1 MISGLPEEPA
11 MIRDTHAQD
20 RPLDR
25 APGLR
30 RHGKLMAA
38 ILGGALTLGL
48 LLTLLLRFSDARNA
62 VDRARLSIATVE
74 RGSFVRDV
82 AADGQVVAAVSPTLY
97 SSAAGT
103 VNLKVHAGDTVS
115 KDQLL
120 AIIESPDLTAKFA
133 QEDATL
139 QGLRIDW
146 QRAQLDAE
154 HKLRQLQDA
163 YQQAQ
168 VDQKTAQRE
177 SDRAR
182 KAYELGSYPELQAL
196 KAQDALEKAQ
206 FTLEQARINYESQP
220 RQNRFDIDSKRSLYD
235 RQQYLVTDLQG
246 QLDRLNVRS
255 PIDGQIGQVQIADR
269 ANVARDAPLLTVVDL
284 SALEVDIKVAE
295 SLARD
300 LRPGMVAE
308 LQGGGRR
315 WTGSVS
321 GVSPQVV
328 NGQVITRVRFGAEQ
342 PDGLRQSQRLAVR
355 ILIERREQ
363 VLMVDRG
370 ASLDQDG
377 AGFGYVVHGDVA
389 DRQPIRLG
397 ATSVGKVEILSGLT
411 VGDQVVIS
419 GTDAFN
425 AAQHVNLSH

>member
-1 MISGLPEEPA
+1 MISRLPEEPA
-11 MIRDTHAQD
+11 VFRDTQAQD
-20 RPLDR
+20 RPLER
-25 APGLR
+25 ASGWR
-30 RHGKLMAA
+30 RHWKLVTAVF
-38 ILGGALTLGL
+38 GGVLALGL
-48 LLTLLLRFSDARNA
+48 LLTLLLHSAAAGTA

-103 VNLKVHAGDTVS
+103 VTLKVHAGDAVS
-115 KDQLL
+115 TGQLL
-120 AIIESPDLTAKFA
+120 AVIESPDLAAKLS

-154 HKLRQLQDA
+154 HKLLQLQDA
-163 YQQAQ
+163 YEQAK

-177 SDRAR
+177 ADRSR

-196 KAQDALEKAQ
+196 KAEDALEKAR
-206 FTLEQARINYESQP
+206 FTLNQARINYESQP
-220 RQNRFDIDSKRSLYD
+220 KQNRFDIDSKRSLFD
-235 RQQYLVTDLQG
+235 RQQYLVTDLRG
-246 QLDRLNVRS
+246 QLERLNVRS
-255 PIDGQIGQVQIADR
+255 PVDGQIGQVQVADR

-284 SALEVDIKVAE
+284 SALEVEIKVAE

-300 LRPGMVAE
+300 LRPGMAAD

-328 NGQVITRVRFGAEQ
+328 NGQVTTRVRFGAEK
-342 PDGLRQSQRLAVR
+342 PAGLRQSQRLSVR
-355 ILIERREQ
+355 ILIDRREQ

-370 ASLDQDG
+370 ASLEQDG
-377 AGFGYVVHGDVA
+377 GGFGYVVHGDVA

-397 ATSVGKVEILSGLT
+397 AASVGKVEILGGLT
-411 VGDQVVIS
+411 VGNQVVIS

-425 AAQHVNLSH
+425 GAAHVNLRH

>member
-1 MISGLPEEPA
+1 MIRGLPEEPA

-20 RPLDR
+20 RPLER
-25 APGLR
+25 APGWR
-30 RHGKLMAA
+30 RHGKLVAA
-38 ILGGALTLGL
+38 LVGGGLALGVLV
-48 LLTLLLRFSDARNA
+48 TLLLRLSGAGHS

-97 SSAAGT
+97 SSTSGT
-103 VNLKVHAGDTVS
+103 VTLGVHAGDTVS
-115 KDQLL
+115 KNQLL
-120 AIIESPDLTAKFA
+120 ATIESPDLTAKLA

-154 HKLRQLQDA
+154 RKLRQSLDA
-163 YQQAQ
+163 YEQAK

-177 SDRAR
+177 SVRAR
-182 KAYELGSYPELQAL
+182 KAYELGSYPELQAM
-196 KAQDALEKAQ
+196 KAEDALEKAQ
-206 FTLEQARINYESQP
+206 FTLDQARINYESQP
-220 RQNRFDIDSKRSLYD
+220 KQNHFDVDSRRSLFD
-235 RQQYLVTDLQG
+235 RQQYVVTDLHR

-269 ANVARDAPLLTVVDL
+269 TNVARDAPLLTVVDL
-284 SALEVDIKVAE
+284 SALEVEIKVAE

-300 LRPGMVAE
+300 LRPGMAAD

-328 NGQVITRVRFGAEQ
+328 NGQVITRVRFGAEKSE
-342 PDGLRQSQRLAVR
+342 GLRQSQRLSVR
-355 ILIERREQ
+355 IVIERREH

-370 ASLDQDG
+370 ASLDQEGD
-377 AGFGYVVHGDVA
+377 GFGYVVHGDAV

-397 ATSVGKVEILSGLT
+397 ATSVGKVEILGGLA

-419 GTDAFN
+419 GTDALN
-425 AAQHVNLSH
+425 GAQHVNLRQ

>member
-1 MISGLPEEPA
+1 L
-11 MIRDTHAQD
+11 
-20 RPLDR
+20 
-25 APGLR
+25 
-30 RHGKLMAA
+30 
-38 ILGGALTLGL
+38 
-48 LLTLLLRFSDARNA
+48 A
-62 VDRARLSIATVE
+62 V
-74 RGSFVRDV
+74 
-82 AADGQVVAAVSPTLY
+82 
-97 SSAAGT
+97 
-103 VNLKVHAGDTVS
+103 
-115 KDQLL
+115 
-120 AIIESPDLTAKFA
+120 IESPDLTAKLA

-154 HKLRQLQDA
+154 RKSRQLQDA
-163 YQQAQ
+163 YEQAK

-182 KAYELGSYPELQAL
+182 RAYELGSYPELQAM

-206 FTLEQARINYESQP
+206 FTLEQARINDEAQP
-220 RQNRFDIDSKRSLYD
+220 KQNRFDIDSKRSLYD
-235 RQQYLVTDLQG
+235 RQQYLVTDLQR
-246 QLDRLNVRS
+246 QLDRLSVRS

-284 SALEVDIKVAE
+284 SALEVEIKVAE

-300 LRPGMVAE
+300 LRPGMAAD

-328 NGQVITRVRFGAEQ
+328 GGQVITRVRFGAEA
-342 PDGLRQSQRLAVR
+342 PLGLRQSQRLSVR
-355 ILIERREQ
+355 ILIERRDQ

-377 AGFGYVVHGDVA
+377 GGFGYVVHGDVA
-389 DRQPIRLG
+389 ERQPIRLG
-397 ATSVGKVEILSGLT
+397 ATSVGKVEILDGLT
-411 VGDQVVIS
+411 VGDRVVIS

-425 AAQHVNLSH
+425 GAQHVDLSH